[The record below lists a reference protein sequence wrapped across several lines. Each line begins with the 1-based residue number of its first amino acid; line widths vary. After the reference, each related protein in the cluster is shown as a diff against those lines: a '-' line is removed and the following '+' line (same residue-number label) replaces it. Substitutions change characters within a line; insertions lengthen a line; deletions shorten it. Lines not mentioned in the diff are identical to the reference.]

1 MNFLKELSLKDKV
14 IIHENISE
22 NETIFSITKEDKNCY
37 ALQLNWK

>member
-14 IIHENISE
+14 IIHESISE
-22 NETIFSITKEDKNCY
+22 SETVFSITKDDKTSF